1 MAKNKSTYATAFATA
16 KQTPQTQAVP
26 GREAE
31 MTKNNAGG
39 MTFTVTPF
47 QMLERFLIL
56 GSDKPSYYASAK
68 KLTADNS
75 ANIREC
81 LRLDW
86 RKTIDTIVDVSVT
99 GRAPNNDPALFALA
113 VAASPNLGSAEAAQ
127 YALTQVSKVA
137 RMGTH
142 LFHFAEYL
150 DSMRGWGRAVKTAFG
165 NWYTDR
171 TPDSLAYQLAKYQ
184 QRDGWSTK
192 DLVNLSH
199 VKTDDT
205 VKNALIAWA
214 AVGGSVDE
222 LKVQGE
228 TWTRNVKKWRGNS
241 DRTGQLT
248 DAEIAERRER
258 YMSAYNVLT
267 GANAPKVITAFEAA
281 KKATKVS
288 EIVKLITDGG
298 LTHEMIPTQFKT
310 SPEVWDALLQ
320 KMPLNAM
327 VRNLGVMSK
336 VGLLKPLSKA
346 SKLVSERLHD
356 QAYVLK
362 SRLHPLN
369 VMIAQGTYATGRSTK
384 GDSTWTVVPTIV
396 DALEDTFYLAFGNVV
411 PTGKNVYIGLDTS
424 GSMSWPESMIKGTN
438 ITSAQAGAAMM
449 LLFARTEQN
458 YANYAFST
466 GVLDIGVTAKDTLK
480 TAMDKARRVGGGG
493 TNCAAPMEHAQKT
506 KMEVDAFI
514 VITDNETWYGHQHAF
529 QALKSYRKSSG
540 IQDARLIAMSMVSN
554 QSTIA
559 DPKDPYMLDV
569 VGFDTNVPMLVTDFI
584 RGKSSNAGEDVD
596 E

>member
-1 MAKNKSTYATAFATA
+1 MAKNKSAYATAFSTV
-16 KQTPQTQAVP
+16 KKTPQTEAVP
-26 GREAE
+26 GRESE
-31 MTKNNAGG
+31 MKKNNAGG

-68 KLTADNS
+68 KLTLDNS
-75 ANIREC
+75 DNIREC

-99 GRAPNNDPALFALA
+99 GRAPKNDPALFALA
-113 VAASPNLGSAEAAQ
+113 VAASPNLGSQDAAQ
-127 YALTQVSKVA
+127 YALSQLSKVA
-137 RMGTH
+137 RTGTH

-150 DSMRGWGRAVKTAFG
+150 DSMRGWGRGVRNAVGK
-165 NWYTDR
+165 WYTERNVDQ
-171 TPDSLAYQLAKYQ
+171 LAYQLAKYQ

-192 DLVNLSH
+192 DMVSLSH
-199 VKTDDT
+199 VKTTDSK
-205 VKNALIAWA
+205 KNALIAWA

-228 TWTRNVKKWRGNS
+228 TWNRNVKTWRGNS
-241 DRTGQLT
+241 QRTGQLT
-248 DAEIAERRER
+248 DAEIAERRGR
-258 YMSAYNVLT
+258 FSSAYNILT
-267 GANAPKVITAFEAA
+267 GADAPKIITAFEAA

-288 EIVKLITDGG
+288 EIVNLITDGG

-310 SPEVWDALLQ
+310 STEVWDALLQ
-320 KMPLNAM
+320 KMPLTAM

-346 SKLVSERLHD
+346 SKLVVDRLHD
-356 QAYVLK
+356 GEYVRK

-369 VMIAQGTYATGRSTK
+369 VMVAQGTYATGRASK

-396 DALEDTFYLAFGNVV
+396 DALEDTFYLAFANVV

-424 GSMSWPESMIKGTN
+424 GSMTWPSSMIHGTN

-449 LLFARTEQN
+449 LLFAKTERN

-466 GVLDIGVTAKDTLK
+466 GMREIGVTAKDTLK
-480 TAMDKARRVGGGG
+480 TAMDKALRASGGG
-493 TNCAAPMEHAQKT
+493 TNCAAPMEHAEKA
-506 KMEVDAFI
+506 KMDVDAFI
-514 VITDNETWYGHQHAF
+514 VITDNETWYGGQHVF
-529 QALKSYRKSSG
+529 QALKSYRKASG
-540 IQDARLIAMSMVSN
+540 VQDARLIALSMVSN
-554 QSTIA
+554 SSTIA

-569 VGFDTNVPMLVTDFI
+569 VGFDTNVPALVTDFI
-584 RGKSSNAGEDVD
+584 RGKSANVASDDAE
-596 E
+596 

>member
-1 MAKNKSTYATAFATA
+1 MAKTKSAYATAFAA
-16 KQTPQTQAVP
+16 VKTPQTEAVP

-31 MTKNNAGG
+31 MKKNNAGG

-56 GSDKPSYYASAK
+56 GSDQPTYYSSAQ
-68 KLTADNS
+68 KLTKENS

-99 GRAPNNDPALFALA
+99 GRAPKNDPALFALA
-113 VAASPNLGSAEAAQ
+113 VAASPNLGSADAAQ
-127 YALTQVSKVA
+127 YALANLSKVA
-137 RMGTH
+137 RIGTH

-150 DSMRGWGRAVKTAFG
+150 DSMRGWGRSVKTAVG

-171 TPDSLAYQLAKYQ
+171 TQDSLAYQLAKYQ

-192 DLVNLSH
+192 DMVHLSH
-199 VKTDDT
+199 VKTDDA

-214 AVGGSVDE
+214 AVGGSIDE
-222 LKVQGE
+222 LKVQAE
-228 TWTRNVKKWRGNS
+228 TWTRTPKADKYV
-241 DRTGQLT
+241 LT
-248 DAEIAERRER
+248 DAEIAQRRGR
-258 YMSAYNVLT
+258 FQAAYDILT
-267 GANAPKVITAFEAA
+267 GDNAPKLITAFEKA
-281 KKATKVS
+281 KTATKVS

-320 KMPLNAM
+320 KMPLGAM

-336 VGLLKPLSKA
+336 VGLLKPLSAA
-346 SKLVSERLHD
+346 SKIVVNRLHD

-369 VMIAQGTYATGRSTK
+369 VMLAQGTYATGKAMR

-424 GSMSWPESMIKGTN
+424 GSMTWPSSMIKGTN

-449 LLFARTEQN
+449 LLFARTEHN

-466 GVLDIGVTAKDTLK
+466 GMREIGVTAKDTLK
-480 TAMDKARRVGGGG
+480 TAMDKAQRVSGGG
-493 TNCAAPMEHAQKT
+493 TNCAAPMEHAEKA

-514 VITDNETWYGHQHAF
+514 VITDNESWYGGQHAF
-529 QALKSYRKSSG
+529 QALRSYRKSSG
-540 IQDARLIAMSMVSN
+540 IQDARLIAVSMVANS
-554 QSTIA
+554 STIA

-584 RGKSSNAGEDVD
+584 RGKAAKTADEDVD